1 MTFTLNSIK
10 ISGREVLPIIEGGK
24 GVGVSSGASSG
35 AFGAANAVG
44 TFSGANAESYD
55 ENGNRKPIIYHGT
68 TRKAR
73 HEELVAMGIEGG
85 IAQARIA
92 HEISGGAGPI
102 HMNILWEMGGAQ
114 RILEG
119 VLEGAKGLIQ
129 GVTCGAGMPYKLA
142 EIASKYSVY
151 YYPIVSSMRAF
162 RALWKR
168 TYSQFSEFLG
178 GVVYE
183 DPWKAGGHNGLSNS
197 EDPLVFQE
205 PYQRVVELRKFMDEA
220 NLQEV
225 PIIMAGGVW
234 HLNEWE
240 DWINNKEIGK
250 IAFQFGTR
258 PIVTKES
265 PVIDEWKKKLLTLK
279 EGDVFLNRFSP
290 TGFYSSAVR
299 NNFIQ
304 ELDERSHRQIPYS
317 GNPDIEKGCTY
328 GVPFGKRGRLV
339 YVTEN
344 DLKKAQDWQ
353 NAGFTELMKTPDST
367 VIFVTPQKSLSI
379 TKDQIECMGCLSA
392 CRFSNWRDKEDFTT
406 GRKADPRSF
415 CIQKTLN
422 HIVREGDVDNQLMF
436 SGHNAYRFATDPFYA
451 NGFVPTV
458 KELVEKIATGY

>member
-24 GVGVSSGASSG
+24 GVGVSSGQSSG
-35 AFGAANAVG
+35 AFGAAHAVG

-55 ENGNRKPIIYHGT
+55 ENGNSKPVIYKGT

-119 VLEGAKGLIQ
+119 VLEGAKGLVQ

-142 EIASKYSVY
+142 EITSRYGVY

-168 TYSQFSEFLG
+168 TYNQFSEFLG

-205 PYQRVVELRKFMDEA
+205 PYQRVAELRKFMDEV
-220 NLQEV
+220 NLQDV

-234 HLNEWE
+234 HLNEWK

-265 PVIDEWKKKLLTLK
+265 PVLDEWKKKLLTLK

-290 TGFYSSAVR
+290 TGFYSSAVK

-317 GNPDIEKGCTY
+317 SEPDIEKGLTY
-328 GVPFGKRGRLV
+328 EVPFGKRGRLV
-339 YVTEN
+339 YVTED
-344 DLKKAQDWQ
+344 DLKKAQEWK
-353 NAGFTELMKTPDST
+353 NFGFTELMKTPDST
-367 VIFVTPQKSLSI
+367 VIFVTPEKSLSI
-379 TKDQIECMGCLSA
+379 KTDQIECMGCLSA

>member
-24 GVGVSSGASSG
+24 GVGVSSGVSSG
-35 AFGAANAVG
+35 AFGAAHAVG

-55 ENGNRKPIIYHGT
+55 ENGNSKPVTYNGT

-92 HEISGGAGPI
+92 HEMSGGAGPI

-119 VLEGAKGLIQ
+119 VLEGAKGLVQ
-129 GVTCGAGMPYKLA
+129 GITCGAGMPYKLA
-142 EIASKYSVY
+142 EISSKYGVY

-168 TYSQFSEFLG
+168 TYNQFSEFLG

-205 PYQRVVELRKFMDEA
+205 PYQRVVELRKFMDEV
-220 NLQEV
+220 NLQDV

-234 HLNEWE
+234 HLNEWK

-258 PIVTKES
+258 PILTQES
-265 PVIDEWKKKLLTLK
+265 PVLDEWKKKLLTLK

-304 ELDERSHRQIPYS
+304 ELDGRSNRQIPYS
-317 GNPDIEKGCTY
+317 SEPDIEKGLTY
-328 GVPFGKRGRLV
+328 EVPFGKRGRLI
-339 YVTEN
+339 YVAEN
-344 DLKKAQDWQ
+344 DLKKVQDWKS
-353 NAGFTELMKTPDST
+353 AGFTELMKTPDST
-367 VIFVTPQKSLSI
+367 VIFVTPQKSLEI
-379 TKDQIECMGCLSA
+379 TTDQIECMGCLSA

-458 KELVEKIATGY
+458 KQLVEKIATGY